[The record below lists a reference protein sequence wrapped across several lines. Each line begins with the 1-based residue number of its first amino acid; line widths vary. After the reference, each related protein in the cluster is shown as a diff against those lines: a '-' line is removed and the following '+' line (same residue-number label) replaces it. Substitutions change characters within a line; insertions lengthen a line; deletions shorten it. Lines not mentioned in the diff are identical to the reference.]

1 MNDGLG
7 GVSLVVLD
15 VSFWD
20 EEGERGVSLVM
31 RDEEDFGFGRRV
43 LDFYF
48 IDKGE

>member
-7 GVSLVVLD
+7 GVSLAASD
-15 VSFWD
+15 ASSWD

-43 LDFYF
+43 LDFYP